1 MPLSWIPSSS
11 FLVAFLL
18 FVPTLVCA
26 QTTRGTVVYS
36 DSDGEARPLVGASV
50 FWKEMSKGIS
60 KGTTKGVY
68 TDSLGRFEL
77 VRSGSNDTLVIR
89 AIGYQPI
96 EFQALDEEMLV
107 TMVPTTTE
115 SVIVEGDQP
124 TILRTTEKT
133 EFISEKQLKMA
144 ACCSL
149 AESFEKSPSVEVSY
163 SDAASGARQ
172 IQMLGLRGLYTQVLI
187 EAVPMVRALEMPF
200 GLEHIPGPFM
210 ESVSISKG
218 AGTVTNGY
226 DAITGL
232 INVCYHNPRTAP
244 ALFVNAYG
252 NTNSRAE
259 LNVYGAQHVTD
270 ELSTLTMLHGR
281 IMPSATD
288 KNADGFADQPTFK
301 QVNAVHRWYFNNDMV
316 EWQVFVRGILDNYEG
331 GQLESVRNN
340 ANRLYQIST
349 DIKRL
354 DGFVK
359 FGVLDIWES
368 MPGSG
373 VSVVVAGATHEQRSL
388 YGESRITGDENTLQV
403 RGVIALPFSD
413 DLKFLG
419 GLTYLNDHVRQSI
432 THTSQA
438 GQAVLGMTTERTE
451 HVPGV
456 YSELTASPVESLV
469 LIGGLRYDWHNLYG
483 SYVTPRLHAKYS
495 ITEYTSVRAS
505 VGRGWRVPSV
515 IIENMPSFISSRQ
528 ITFDS
533 AFRPE
538 EAWNLGASITTTIE
552 VGDRPIT
559 ADLEVYRTQFQNQVV
574 IDFDR
579 SPNELHVTNL
589 SGESYATSVLAQVL
603 VSPFPR
609 VDVLVAYRWQD
620 VQAPYNGTLQQKPM
634 TSRSR
639 VLTTL
644 SYTTP
649 EPDWQFDATVSW
661 NSGGRLP
668 SSAIVGSPTAF
679 EGWWRVNGQVTK
691 KFTNLDLYLG
701 AENLTDFIQN
711 DAVVGAD
718 NPYGPTFDASLVWGP
733 LDVRLFYLGVRY
745 TIE

>member
-1 MPLSWIPSSS
+1 MRSFFVALLLVIPSM
-11 FLVAFLL
+11 LL
-18 FVPTLVCA
+18 A
-26 QTTRGTVVYS
+26 QPTRGRVVYS
-36 DSDGEARPLVGASV
+36 DVEGESRPIVGASV
-50 FWKEMSKGIS
+50 IW
-60 KGTTKGVY
+60 KGTSKGVY
-68 TDSLGRFEL
+68 TDSLGMFEL
-77 VRSGSNDTLVIR
+77 VRSSSTDTLIIR
-89 AIGYQPI
+89 SIGYEPV
-96 EFQALDEEMLV
+96 EFEALDEEMLV
-107 TMVPTTTE
+107 TMVPSTTE

-149 AESFEKSPSVEVSY
+149 SESFEKSPSVEVSY

-210 ESVSISKG
+210 ESVSITKG

-244 ALFVNAYG
+244 SLFVNAYG
-252 NTNSRAE
+252 NTNTRAE

-270 ELSTLTMLHGR
+270 ELSTLTLLHGR
-281 IMPSATD
+281 IMPQATD
-288 KNADGFADQPTFK
+288 NNTDGFADQPTFK
-301 QVNAVHRWYFNNDMV
+301 QVNAVHRWYFNSDKI
-316 EWQVFVRGILDNYEG
+316 EWQAFARGILDNYEG
-331 GQLESVRNN
+331 GQLESARG
-340 ANRLYQIST
+340 ASARLYTITT

-354 DGFVK
+354 DGFLK
-359 FGVLDIWES
+359 FGVLDLLES

-373 VSVVVAGATHEQRSL
+373 VSVVVAGATHEQRSMF
-388 YGESRITGDENTLQV
+388 GANRITGDENSLQV
-403 RGVIALPFSD
+403 RGIIALPFSED
-413 DLKFLG
+413 MKFIG

-432 THTSQA
+432 TNTSQV
-438 GQAVLGMTTERTE
+438 GETVLTRSEERTE

-456 YSELTASPVESLV
+456 YTELTISPIESLV
-469 LIGGLRYDWHNLYG
+469 LIGGLRYDWHNTFG
-483 SYVTPRLHAKYS
+483 SYTTPRMHVKYS
-495 ITEYTSVRAS
+495 LSEYTSVRAS

-515 IIENMPSFISSRQ
+515 IIENMPSFISSRRLV
-528 ITFDS
+528 FDS

-538 EAWNLGASITTTIE
+538 EAWNMGASITTTIE
-552 VGDRPIT
+552 LGDRPIT
-559 ADLEVYRTQFQNQVV
+559 ADVEVYRTQFQNQVV

-579 SPNELHVTNL
+579 SPNELHITNL

-603 VSPFPR
+603 VSPVPR
-609 VDVLVAYRWQD
+609 VDILLAYRWQD

-634 TSRSR
+634 ASRSR

-649 EPDWQFDATVSW
+649 DPDWQFDATLSW

-668 SSAIVGSPTAF
+668 SSTIVGSPTTF
-679 EGWWRVNGQVTK
+679 DGWWRVNGQVTK
-691 KFTNLDLYLG
+691 KFGALDVYLG
-701 AENLTDFIQN
+701 GENLTDFIQK
-711 DAVVGAD
+711 DAVIGASD
-718 NPYGPTFDASLVWGP
+718 PFGPSFDASLVWGP
-733 LDVRLFYLGVRY
+733 LDTRLFYLGVRY